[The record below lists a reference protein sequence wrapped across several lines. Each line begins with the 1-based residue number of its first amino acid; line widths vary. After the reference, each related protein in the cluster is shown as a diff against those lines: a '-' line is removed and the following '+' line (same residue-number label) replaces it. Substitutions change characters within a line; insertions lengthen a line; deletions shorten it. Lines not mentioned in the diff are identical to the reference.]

1 MKIRV
6 ISLILVIL
14 CSTMMLIAQESAQ
27 ASQQVSSG
35 RLEFFPQFKSKYIEA
50 RNVTV
55 WFPDGYVV
63 GEPCDVLYMHDGQM
77 LFDATTTWNKQEWQV
92 DEVMGRLIAEGN
104 IRRCIV
110 VGVDNTKNRLND
122 YFPTKCYEYVPEDQ
136 RTDVDVSV
144 YKGDEYLRFLV
155 EEVKPFIDSRYKPLT
170 TREHT
175 FVMGSSM
182 GGLISMYA
190 LCEYPQVF
198 GGAVCMSTHLSMNF
212 FNPKFNSEAWAKGF
226 RDYVKA
232 KLPEANSCLIYMDCG
247 DAGYDSQY
255 VPHEYKIV
263 KMIESMGWDSDHFMD
278 RIFCGHDHNET
289 FWAQRLHYPLKFILS
304 SFAK

>member
-1 MKIRV
+1 MKIV
-6 ISLILVIL
+6 VMSIVLAIVVG
-14 CSTMMLIAQESAQ
+14 TMPIFAQEPAE
-27 ASQQVSSG
+27 APQQVSAG
-35 RLEFFPQFKSKYIEA
+35 RLEFFPQFKSKYIES

-55 WFPDGYVV
+55 WLPDNYVM

-77 LFDATTTWNKQEWQV
+77 LFDAATTWNKQEWKV
-92 DEVMGRLIAEGN
+92 DEVMGRLIAEGEA
-104 IRRCIV
+104 RRCIV

-122 YFPTKCYEYVPEDQ
+122 YFPTKCYQYVPEEL
-136 RTDVDVSV
+136 RKDVDVSV

-155 EEVKPFIDSRYKPLT
+155 EEVKPFIDRRYRPLT

-212 FNPKFNSEAWAKGF
+212 FDPNFNSEAWAAGF
-226 RDYVKA
+226 REYVKA
-232 KLPEANSCLIYMDCG
+232 NLPDANTCLLYMDCG

-255 VPHEYKIV
+255 IPHEYKTV
-263 KMIESMGWDSDHFMD
+263 KMIQSMGWDSDHFMD
-278 RIFCGHDHNET
+278 RVFCGHDHNET
-289 FWAQRLHYPLKFILS
+289 FWAQRLHHPLKFILS
-304 SFAK
+304 TVN

>member
-1 MKIRV
+1 MKNTV
-6 ISLILVIL
+6 ISL
-14 CSTMMLIAQESAQ
+14 MLILLIDTMAVLAQEPA
-27 ASQQVSSG
+27 AVSQQVASG
-35 RLEFFPQFKSKYIEA
+35 RLEFFSLFKSQYIEA

-55 WFPDGYVV
+55 WLPDGYVN

-77 LFDATTTWNKQEWQV
+77 LFDAATTWNKQEWQV
-92 DEVMGRLIAEGN
+92 DEVMGRLIAEGK

-122 YFPTKCYEYVPEDQ
+122 YFPTKCYQYVPEDK
-136 RTDVDVSV
+136 RAEVDVSV

-155 EEVKPFIDSRYKPLT
+155 EEVKPFIDSHYKPLT

-182 GGLISMYA
+182 GGFISMYA

-212 FNPKFNSEAWAKGF
+212 FDPKFNSEAWATGF
-226 RDYVKA
+226 RDYVRA
-232 KLPEANSCLIYMDCG
+232 KLPAANSCLLYMDCG

-255 VPHEYKIV
+255 VSYEYKII
-263 KMIESMGWDSDHFMD
+263 KMIESLGWDSNHFME
-278 RIFCGHDHNET
+278 RVFCDHDHNET
-289 FWAQRLHYPLKFILS
+289 FWAQRIHYPLMFMLK
-304 SFAK
+304 K